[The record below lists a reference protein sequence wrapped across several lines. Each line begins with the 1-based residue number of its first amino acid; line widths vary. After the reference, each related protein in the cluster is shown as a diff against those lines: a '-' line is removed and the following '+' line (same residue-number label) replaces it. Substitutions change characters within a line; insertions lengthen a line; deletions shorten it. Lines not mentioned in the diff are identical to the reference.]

1 LSRTLRC
8 RTSRRDAGFTL
19 VEQLVVITVIAIT
32 LAAIGSLVGSTSRG
46 ARQVEQRMLLLQTA
60 NSLLVSAMPSRDSL
74 AVAEIK
80 GEYFEHRWAMKL
92 LPVQAES
99 GIAAP
104 ASARWVPLRVDLRV
118 QGPSGA
124 STRLQTIR
132 LQRTPG
138 Q

>member
-1 LSRTLRC
+1 MSRTLRC
-8 RTSRRDAGFTL
+8 RTSLRDAGFTL

>member
-1 LSRTLRC
+1 MSRTLRC
-8 RTSRRDAGFTL
+8 RTSCRDAGFTL
-19 VEQLVVITVIAIT
+19 VEQLVVITIIAIT

-46 ARQVEQRMLLLQTA
+46 TRQVEQRMLLLQAA
-60 NSLLVSAMPSRDSL
+60 NSLLANAMPSRDSL
-74 AVAEIK
+74 AAAEIK
-80 GEYFEHRWAMKL
+80 GEYFDHRWAMKFS
-92 LPVQAES
+92 PVQAES

-104 ASARWVPLRVDLRV
+104 ASARWVPMRVDLRV

-132 LQRTPG
+132 LQRAPG